1 MNYFLFS
8 FFVTSIVCL
17 QHKNPTK
24 NASCACS
31 SAIHSLPCAFI
42 VKCCTLSIC
51 KQLLFHFKS
60 HIQRNERL
68 NNFKIAFKK
77 PVRIIKID
85 KDSYWFHS
93 VLAQEYGGQ
102 NTLRLSYLLKSKASS
117 LAEEQGKKPCLC
129 SGLWIEA
136 WKGHVPYSHNNRE
149 AVWTPA
155 NHLQLV

>member
-1 MNYFLFS
+1 MLDWKKKMLILLFSIIFWEKMNYFLFS
-8 FFVTSIVCL
+8 FFVRSIVCL

-31 SAIHSLPCAFI
+31 SAIHSLLCAFI

-60 HIQRNERL
+60 QIQKNERL
-68 NNFKIAFKK
+68 DYSKIAFKK

-102 NTLRLSYLLKSKASS
+102 NTLRLSYLLKSKAVELS
-117 LAEEQGKKPCLC
+117 LAEEQGKNPVSAADC
-129 SGLWIEA
+129 G
-136 WKGHVPYSHNNRE
+136 
-149 AVWTPA
+149 
-155 NHLQLV
+155 